1 MCDTMVQRWNICYK
15 AGYQYFLLLGLQIS
29 FDLNKWVLIMLF
41 KGNLQLSGQYARRY
55 CPFFI

>member
-1 MCDTMVQRWNICYK
+1 MVQRWNICYK

-41 KGNLQLSGQYARRY
+41 KGNLQLSGQHARRY